1 MHNHRRLLLDKGVDQ
16 HGDTRE
22 DEWDTKP
29 LSHVEY
35 HIVLES
41 HLRLLDELDEETHS
55 EASDEE
61 CADEESAMEFRKSVL
76 VHKYLENTQEEITQ
90 GFI

>member
-41 HLRLLDELDEETHS
+41 HLRFFDELDKETHS
-55 EASDEE
+55 EASDKEDTDE
-61 CADEESAMEFRKSVL
+61 CSSIDL
-76 VHKYLENTQEEITQ
+76 V
-90 GFI
+90 